1 MKKILVVDDNITIC
15 LMLRSWLL
23 KHNYEVDTANS
34 VSEAIEKIR
43 REAFDLILS
52 DIIMPE
58 DDGFSLLT
66 WVQKYDSDILVMM
79 MTSYAD
85 IETAVESIKQGAVD
99 YIAKPIDADVLFQ
112 KINDAF
118 RKSEIAKQT
127 KGLQQYIIN
136 TKFVGND
143 EIHNQLVEVIRN
155 NNHLLILGQAG
166 TGKSTAAK
174 FIYLKSVQERGVYVE
189 FDLNF
194 IAEDRVK
201 TGLDDEGLFA
211 YYFEKAKG
219 GLLHIKNFK
228 KIDLKFQ
235 TSLIRSLTRQS
246 KNDDFTQIVITSRYS
261 KEKIKDEFIPKLYEK
276 LLDSYIELPS
286 IGGCEDDI
294 LSYSKFFLEMA
305 NKELDK
311 NITKIDSE
319 VYSILFDQKWEGNI
333 QELKNIIFKMV
344 LLSDKEVISKNMI
357 PYILNKNNLIIED
370 NTSISNKPL
379 DSFKKEN
386 FERKKIAEAL
396 DIAKGN
402 KTLAATLLNID
413 RKTLYNKIRLYEI
426 S

>member
-66 WVQKYDSDILVMM
+66 WVQKYDSDFLVMM

>member
-23 KHNYEVDTANS
+23 KNNYEVDTANS

-43 REAFDLILS
+43 HEAFDLILS

-58 DDGFSLLT
+58 DDGFSLLA

-85 IETAVESIKQGAVD
+85 IESAVESIKQGAVD

-112 KINDAF
+112 KIEDAF
-118 RKSEIAKQT
+118 RKSEIAMQT

-136 TKFVGND
+136 TKFVGSD
-143 EIHNQLVEVIRN
+143 DIHNQLVDVIRSN
-155 NNHLLILGQAG
+155 SHLLILGQAG

-174 FIYLKSVQERGVYVE
+174 FVYLKGVQELGVYVE

-194 IAEDRVK
+194 LADYRAK
-201 TGLDDEGLFA
+201 TDLDDEGLFA

-228 KIDLKFQ
+228 KIDIKFQ
-235 TSLIRSLTRQS
+235 TSLIHALTRQS
-246 KNDDFTQIVITSRYS
+246 KNEHFAQIVITSRYS
-261 KEKIKDEFIPKLYEK
+261 KEKIREDFIPKLSEK
-276 LLDSYIELPS
+276 LLESYVELPS
-286 IGGCEDDI
+286 IGGREEDI

-311 NITKIDSE
+311 NISMIDSE
-319 VYSILFDQKWEGNI
+319 VYNVLFEQKWEGNI
-333 QELKNIIFKMV
+333 QELKNIVFKMV
-344 LLSDKEVISKNMI
+344 LLSDKDVISKNMI
-357 PYILNKNNLIIED
+357 PYILNKNNLVIEA
-370 NTSISNKPL
+370 NTSLSNKPL
-379 DSFKKEN
+379 DRLKKEN
-386 FERKKIAEAL
+386 FERKKITEAL